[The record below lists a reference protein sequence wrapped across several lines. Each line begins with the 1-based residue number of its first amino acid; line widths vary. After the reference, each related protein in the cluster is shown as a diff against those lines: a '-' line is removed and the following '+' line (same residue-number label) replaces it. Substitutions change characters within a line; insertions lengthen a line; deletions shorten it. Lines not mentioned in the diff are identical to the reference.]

1 MDDQDTLIA
10 GRITIKT
17 IKRWI
22 LIILTVLAIYLFGFS
37 LWSSWQE
44 PRIQSSIELYQ
55 TNLLLQALEGQ
66 NPDQTENSSRQM
78 PSPLVALLGQEK
90 PYQAALKD
98 YLKSR
103 TSLQNAIDQKIQ
115 TYQFALKRDELSD
128 ALNAPNRV
136 QRTPLPEYLQL
147 FSKLNQLDLRLGILQ
162 AHEQQ
167 IPAAL
172 KTWNAIVRRTDTLP
186 APQSGD
192 RIDNMAKPLD
202 PVTEATAQVLIGLWS
217 DLPQLLPEAETQLQD
232 HLNGWFRYQALNK
245 LYQLQQRSDA
255 LATLQTTAEAAAENA
270 LVKLA
275 IANTGPGIGLLGGIG
290 LLIFVTGQRLLKGR
304 EAWIAKNA
312 DERWSPPW
320 DGEIVWQVMILTF
333 FLVGQVLIPLGFE
346 ILGIKTSSQDQR
358 ATALVILA
366 NYTLFS
372 LGGVLILWGSL
383 KPFLPLPKDWFNLH
397 WRDRWFS
404 WGLGGY
410 LVALPLVVF
419 ISVINERIWQG
430 QGGSNPLLPIALN
443 NRDPI
448 ALVCFLF
455 TAAIAAPVFEELM
468 FRGFL
473 LPSLT
478 RYFSVRGSIGL
489 SSLLFAI
496 AHLSLSEIL
505 PLTTLGIVLGVVYT
519 RSRNLLAPM
528 LLHSLWNSGTLLTLF
543 ILGSGAQAG

>member
-1 MDDQDTLIA
+1 MDDQKTFIA

-37 LWSSWQE
+37 LWSSWQQ
-44 PRIQSSIELYQ
+44 PQIQGSIELYQ
-55 TNLLLQALEGQ
+55 TNLLLQAAEWH
-66 NPDQTENSSRQM
+66 DQRDTASSSKQLLRALV
-78 PSPLVALLGQEK
+78 PLIGEEK
-90 PYQAALKD
+90 PYQSALKD

-103 TSLQNAIDQKIQ
+103 TSLQKAIDQKIQ
-115 TYQFALKRDELSD
+115 THQLALKDNG
-128 ALNAPNRV
+128 LNV
-136 QRTPLPEYLQL
+136 QNQDRKTPPDYLRL
-147 FSKLNQLDLRLGILQ
+147 VPKLNQLDLRLGILQ

-172 KTWNAIVRRTDTLP
+172 KTWNAILQRTDTIP
-186 APQSGD
+186 APQVGH
-192 RIDNMAKPLD
+192 RIDNTAEPLD
-202 PVTEATAQVLIGLWS
+202 PVVESTAQALIGLWS
-217 DLPQLLPEAETQLQD
+217 DPPQLLPEAETQIQE
-232 HLNGWFRYQALNK
+232 HLNGWFHDQALSK
-245 LYQLQQRSDA
+245 LYQLQQRSDI
-255 LATLQTTAEAAAENA
+255 LISLQGATQAAAENA

-275 IANTGPGIGLLGGIG
+275 IASAVPGIGLLGGIG
-290 LLIFVTGQRLLKGR
+290 LLIFVIGQRLIKGR
-304 EAWIAKNA
+304 EAWIARNA
-312 DERWSPPW
+312 DERWSTPW
-320 DGEIVWQVMILTF
+320 GGEIVWQVMILTF
-333 FLVGQVLIPLGFE
+333 FLVGQLLIPLSFE
-346 ILGIKTSSQDQR
+346 ILGIKTNSQDQR

-372 LGGVLILWGSL
+372 LGGVLILYGSL
-383 KPFLPLPKDWFNLH
+383 KPFLPLPKDWFNLR

-404 WGLGGY
+404 WGFGGY
-410 LVALPLVVF
+410 LVALPLVVV
-419 ISVINERIWQG
+419 ISVLNERIWQG

-448 ALVCFLF
+448 ALACFFF

-478 RYFSVRGSIGL
+478 RYFSVRTSIGL

-505 PLTTLGIVLGVVYT
+505 PLATLGVVLGIVYT

-543 ILGSGAQAG
+543 ILGSGAQAS